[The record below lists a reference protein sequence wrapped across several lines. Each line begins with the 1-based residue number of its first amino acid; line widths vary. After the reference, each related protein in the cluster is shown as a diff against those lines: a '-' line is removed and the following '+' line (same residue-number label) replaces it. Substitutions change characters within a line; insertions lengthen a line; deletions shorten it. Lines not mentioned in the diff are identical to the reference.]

1 MKRKA
6 RNVRLYLR
14 VNEDEHEAIKGKAK
28 LSGLSVSEYARR
40 LALGFKVCSKFDF
53 NVLNELR
60 RQGGLIEHVKFS
72 VYRHNL
78 SQNLQ
83 GFLPS
88 HTQFIVQAPLHSLL
102 DRPFRRRESQP

>member
-40 LALGFKVCSKFDF
+40 QALGFKVCSKFDF

-60 RQGGLIEHVKFS
+60 RQGGLIKHLYNESHGIYNPMMIEALETLISCANKLE
-72 VYRHNL
+72 RKL
-78 SQNLQ
+78 S
-83 GFLPS
+83 
-88 HTQFIVQAPLHSLL
+88 
-102 DRPFRRRESQP
+102 

>member
-60 RQGGLIEHVKFS
+60 RQGGLIKHI
-72 VYRHNL
+72 HNESHGIYNPMMIEALETLISCASKLEKRL
-78 SQNLQ
+78 S
-83 GFLPS
+83 
-88 HTQFIVQAPLHSLL
+88 
-102 DRPFRRRESQP
+102 